1 MSEPDRGPTPV
12 GMLALRRLGTV
23 PGTRVDTLAETRVM
37 PAVRNV
43 AGHDYCMDAPAP
55 GSARSDAAKSY
66 VPAAFAP
73 RPTAPGTKTMD
84 EPHHAHTPTTAPT
97 GASATL
103 ASLGSAALGTAGRS
117 FADLRRPHLNRKA
130 LIDWLLWSGA
140 ALVAY
145 LTHVPLATLAERW
158 PAFVGI
164 LAVAALVRLA
174 VALRFKLYA
183 QSWSRVSFFDLIHI
197 MAALVLAHGLQ
208 LVLMA
213 SFGRLVPFSLTIWA
227 TDLFLSAGA
236 LAGIRVVSRYRA
248 ERSRDRRAGKA
259 TRERKVV
266 LVGAG
271 SAGAMVAREM
281 WRHRERGLTPI
292 AFVDDDPAKQRL
304 MIEGVDVA
312 GTVADLPAVIAER
325 GAHEV
330 VISISMA
337 RGPLVRRVQDLVGRT
352 ARDVT
357 VRVMPGMLE
366 MLSGDVLISRLRTV
380 HLEDLL
386 HREPVPLQ
394 LEPIRS
400 YVDGACVM
408 VTGAGGS
415 IGSELVRQ
423 LTRVSPRQL
432 VLVGCGE
439 NSLFEINQEL
449 LSRGVT
455 TPLAMVVAD
464 VSNRERMRQV
474 FERWRPSV
482 VFPAAAHKH
491 VPLMEEN
498 PEEAFFNNVVGTRN
512 VAELCAQYDVE
523 RFVNVSTDKA
533 VRPSSVMGASK
544 RMAEA
549 VVKEV
554 AQRAGLKGRLV
565 SVRFGNVLGSRGS
578 VVPTFQRQIA
588 AGGPVTVTD
597 PDMQRYFMTIP
608 EACQLLLQAA
618 ADPVNASTYLLD
630 MGSPVRILDLA
641 EQLIRLSGLTP
652 YEDIA
657 IEFTGRRPGEKLY
670 EELTTEFESSQ
681 VTNNPRIVVV
691 SATDLHGAPLREVF
705 DSMRGMAERG
715 EGERLRRELVA
726 LFGREYVLRE
736 DADAVPPGEMVTGRP
751 REHTS

>member
-1 MSEPDRGPTPV
+1 MDESHHTNAHTPASTRAIAALTSV
-12 GMLALRRLGTV
+12 GAAGLGTV
-23 PGTRVDTLAETRVM
+23 SRRF
-37 PAVRNV
+37 N
-43 AGHDYCMDAPAP
+43 
-55 GSARSDAAKSY
+55 
-66 VPAAFAP
+66 
-73 RPTAPGTKTMD
+73 
-84 EPHHAHTPTTAPT
+84 
-97 GASATL
+97 
-103 ASLGSAALGTAGRS
+103 
-117 FADLRRPHLNRKA
+117 DLRNPHLNQKA
-130 LIDWLLWSGA
+130 LIDWLLWTGA
-140 ALVAY
+140 ALMAY
-145 LTHVPLATLAERW
+145 ATLVPFATLAAGW
-158 PAFVGI
+158 PSFVGI
-164 LAVAALVRLA
+164 LAVTALVRLA
-174 VALRFKLYA
+174 LVMRFKLYA
-183 QSWSRVSFFDLIHI
+183 QSWRQVSFFDLVHLMVAMVI
-197 MAALVLAHGLQ
+197 AHGLQ

-213 SFGRLVPFSLTIWA
+213 SFDRLVPFSFAIWA

-236 LAGIRVVSRYRA
+236 LVGIRAVSRYRA
-248 ERSRDRRAGKA
+248 EHSRERRPGKA
-259 TRERKVV
+259 AAERKVV

-271 SAGAMVAREM
+271 EAGLLVAREM
-281 WRHRERGLTPI
+281 WRHRERGLKPV

-304 MIEGVDVA
+304 VIEGVDVA
-312 GTVADLPAVIAER
+312 GTIDDLPAVIEAR
-325 GAHEV
+325 GADEV
-330 VISISMA
+330 VISISRA
-337 RGPLVRRVQDLVGRT
+337 RGQLVGRVQDLAERA
-352 ARDVT
+352 ARDVA
-357 VRVMPGMLE
+357 VRVLPGVFEL
-366 MLSGDVLISRLRTV
+366 LSDEVSISRLRPV
-380 HLEDLL
+380 RLEDLL
-386 HREPVPLQ
+386 RRDPVQLQ

-400 YVDGACVM
+400 YVDGTCVM

-423 LTRVSPRQL
+423 LTRVEPSQL

-439 NSLFEINQEL
+439 NSLFEINEEL

-455 TPLAMVVAD
+455 TPLAMVIAD

-474 FERWRPSV
+474 FERWRPTV
-482 VFPAAAHKH
+482 VFHAAAHKH
-491 VPLMEEN
+491 VPLMQAN

-554 AQRAGLKGRLV
+554 AHRPDLVGRFV

-597 PDMQRYFMTIP
+597 PDMQRFFMTIP

-618 ADPVNASTYLLD
+618 ADPVNAATYLLD

-657 IEFTGRRPGEKLY
+657 IEFTGRRPGEKLH

-681 VTNNPRIVVV
+681 ATSHPRIVLV
-691 SATDLHGAPLREVF
+691 SAVDLNGAPLLEVL
-705 DSMRGMAERG
+705 DRMRGMAERG
-715 EGERLRRELVA
+715 EGDLLSRELVA
-726 LFGREYVLRE
+726 LFGREYLPRE
-736 DADAVPPGEMVTGRP
+736 DAEVRPVSQQASGRLSEN
-751 REHTS
+751 RI